1 MLNDTPKWVALYTN
15 PRAEKKTCQNL
26 QELGYESYVPL
37 QRKLHKWSDRW
48 KNVEVPL
55 LTSYIFVKMREKDVI
70 PIRAVKGVH
79 HIISWHGKPAIIPDK
94 QIEAMRRMVDAEANM
109 QVMNDEALKKGA
121 YVRIVEGQ
129 FAGLE
134 GTLISD
140 CANGNFGVSISG
152 LNFTLVMQVE
162 SSLLQVI
169 PDQTP
174 REKGIFEKSAKCIA
188 LILTIFGLSLTS
200 CNKDETS
207 TTTPEAPLPEAYIM
221 DSSHVASSHMKIYN
235 FAYPSTDPYGQPVM
249 LSGTIT
255 VHDTVGRRSP
265 AHGLLLYNHYTVYRA
280 DQCPSRG
287 ELEMQTRIVPSGLI
301 TISPDYYGFCIT
313 EQHHQAYCI
322 SSANAQ
328 AGVDALIAAKS
339 LLTQLGYRW
348 DGHLFNAGY
357 SQGGQTAIAVLRL
370 VSQRYPDIRFTYTM
384 AGAGSYDIPETYRRF
399 LDASFTGMPSTV
411 ASVLLAYNEYK
422 GLHHTHDQLF
432 IDPLLSHIDD
442 WIYSKR
448 YTRQQIDSLVGSLSL
463 THFATPTLLD
473 TTTDLTRS
481 FLRAFDED
489 NLCHGWTPRA
499 DERLMLFHGS
509 QDITVPVANTENLYR
524 FLTESGVQNIDL
536 HILDIQATDE
546 IPAHENGALAF
557 AIFGVGHLCEILGIQ
572 PWSLF

>member
-1 MLNDTPKWVALYTN
+1 MLNDTPQWVALYTN

-26 QELGYESYVPL
+26 QELGYEAYVPL

-48 KNVEVPL
+48 KSVEVPL
-55 LTSYIFVKMREKDVI
+55 LNSYIFVKMREKDVI
-70 PIRAVKGVH
+70 PIRTAKGVH
-79 HIISWHGKPAIIPDK
+79 HIISWHGKPAVIPDK
-94 QIEAMRRMVDAEANM
+94 QIEAMRRMVDAEANL
-109 QVMNDEALKKGA
+109 QVMNDEALKKDA

-140 CANGNFGVSISG
+140 CENGNFGVSISG

-169 PDQTP
+169 PDHAP
-174 REKGIFEKSAKCIA
+174 REKGIFEKTAKCIA
-188 LILTIFGLSLTS
+188 LILTIFCLSLSS
-200 CNKDETS
+200 CNKDEEPAS
-207 TTTPEAPLPEAYIM
+207 TPEGPLSKAYIT
-221 DSSHVASSHMKIYN
+221 DSTHVANCQMKIYN

-255 VHDTVGRRSP
+255 LHDTVGRHSP
-265 AHGLLLYNHYTVYRA
+265 ALGLLLYNHYTVYRA

-287 ELEMQTRIVPSGLI
+287 ELEMQMRMLLSGLI
-301 TISPDYYGFCIT
+301 TISPDYYGFGIT

-328 AGVDALIAAKS
+328 ASVDALIAAKS
-339 LLTQLGYRW
+339 LLTQLGYHW
-348 DGHLFNAGY
+348 NDYLFNAGY

-399 LDASFTGMPSTV
+399 LDASLTGMPSTV
-411 ASVLLAYNEYK
+411 ASVLLAYNEFK
-422 GLHHTHDQLF
+422 GLHYAHDQLF

-448 YTRQQIDSLVGSLSL
+448 YTRQQIDSLVGSLNL
-463 THFATPTLLD
+463 THFVNPTLLD
-473 TTTDLTRS
+473 TTTDLTRN
-481 FLRAFDED
+481 FLRVFDED
-489 NLCHGWTPRA
+489 NLCHGWTPRT

-509 QDITVPVANTENLYR
+509 QDITVPVSNTENLYR
-524 FLTESGVQNIDL
+524 FLTESGVQDVDL
-536 HILDIQATDE
+536 KILNIQATDE
-546 IPAHENGALAF
+546 TPAHENGALAF
-557 AIFGVGHLCEILGIQ
+557 AYFAIGRLCEILDIQ
-572 PWSLF
+572 PWSIF